1 MNLDLW
7 NCIYLSA
14 LFLSLF
20 GVGELLYHKFGVKA
34 ELTRKWSHIGTGIL
48 TLLFP
53 IMLSSH
59 WYVLLMCSSF
69 ALILITSLRLKL
81 LPSINAVERETLG
94 SILYPVSVYLCF
106 LSMSFSKVGYTG
118 FYLPILSLA
127 LADPAAALVGKKW
140 GKRKYTLFNHTKS
153 YIGSAAC
160 AVVASVLCFTA
171 LRNQWPES
179 SFAFV
184 LCFSLAYALIIA
196 LAEAISTKGW
206 DNFTIPIAGLIALQ
220 LAEPW
225 S

>member
-1 MNLDLW
+1 MNQDLW
-7 NCIYLSA
+7 NCVMLST
-14 LFLSLF
+14 LFLALF

-48 TLLFP
+48 TMLFP
-53 IMLSSH
+53 ILLSSH
-59 WYVLLMCSSF
+59 WYVLLMCGSF
-69 ALILITSLRLKL
+69 AVILIASLKFKL
-81 LPSINAVERETLG
+81 LPSINAVDRETRG
-94 SILYPVSVYLCF
+94 SVLYPASVYLCF

-160 AVVASVLCFTA
+160 AAVAGVLCFTA

-179 SFAFV
+179 SFVFV
-184 LCFSLAYALIIA
+184 LVFSSVYAVIVS
-196 LAEAISTKGW
+196 LAEAFTSKGW

-220 LAEPW
+220 LAAPW
-225 S
+225 A

>member
-7 NCIYLSA
+7 NCIFLSA

-69 ALILITSLRLKL
+69 ALILIASMRFKL
-81 LPSINAVERETLG
+81 LPSINAVDRKTLG

-127 LADPAAALVGKKW
+127 LADPAAALIGKKW
-140 GKRKYTLFNHTKS
+140 GKKKYTVFQENKS
-153 YIGSAAC
+153 YMGSAAC
-160 AVVASVLCFTA
+160 AIVAGLLCFTA
-171 LRNQWPES
+171 LRNQWPDS
-179 SFAFV
+179 SFGFILV
-184 LCFSLAYALIIA
+184 FSFIYAIIIST
-196 LAEAISTKGW
+196 AEAFSTKGW
-206 DNFTIPIAGLIALQ
+206 DNLSIPLAGLITLQ
-220 LAEPW
+220 LAVPF